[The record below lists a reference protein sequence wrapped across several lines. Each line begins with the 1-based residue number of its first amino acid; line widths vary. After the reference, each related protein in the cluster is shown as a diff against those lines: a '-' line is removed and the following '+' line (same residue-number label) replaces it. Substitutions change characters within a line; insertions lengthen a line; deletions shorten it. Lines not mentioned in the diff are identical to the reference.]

1 MSRRTLAARRV
12 AASLTCAFIALPALA
27 LDWPQWRGPERNG
40 KSQEEGLLR
49 EWPEG
54 GPPLVWEVLDL
65 GAGYSTPVV
74 VGDRIYMLGSEGLD
88 NEFVLALNTADGS
101 EIWKQPI
108 GKVGNPDQRPPY
120 PGARSTPTVD
130 GDRLYVLGSDGDFAC
145 LEAEGG
151 AIVWNKNVRT
161 EFGGKPGVWAYS
173 ESPLVDGDLVLC
185 TPGGAEAT
193 MLALNKA
200 DGSVAWQ
207 APLAEADDA
216 GYSSI
221 VIATIGGVKQYV
233 QFMSKGVVG
242 IDAATHEEL
251 WRYNRTAEGSP
262 ANIPTP
268 TIKDNLIYTAAG
280 RTGGGLAKV
289 NVSDGRFEAEEVYFE
304 GNLPKAIGG
313 TILLGDHMYGTS
325 DALMCVEF
333 ATGEVAW
340 RERSIGTAS
349 LCYADGRL
357 YLHGENGEVAL
368 VDPSPEEYREVGR
381 FTPPNVP
388 DRGNSKAWAYPVVA
402 GGRLYIFDSG
412 TLWCFDVKG

>member
-1 MSRRTLAARRV
+1 MSRYLPSARRTLV
-12 AASLTCAFIALPALA
+12 AVVGMLIALPAFA
-27 LDWPQWRGPERNG
+27 LDWPQWRGPQRDG
-40 KSQEEGLLR
+40 MSQEEGLLQ
-49 EWPEG
+49 EWPAD
-54 GPPLVWEVLDL
+54 GPPLVWEQANL

-74 VGDRIYMLGSEGLD
+74 VGDRIYMLGSSGLD
-88 NEFVLALNTADGS
+88 NEFVLALNAADGS
-101 EIWKQPI
+101 EIWKKPI

-130 GDRLYVLGSDGDFAC
+130 GKRLYVLGSDGDFAC
-145 LEAEGG
+145 LEAADG

-173 ESPLVDGDLVLC
+173 ESPLVDGDVVAC
-185 TPGGAEAT
+185 TPGGADAT
-193 MLALNKA
+193 MLALHKA

-207 APLAEADDA
+207 AALAETDDA

-221 VIATIGGVKQYV
+221 VIAAIGGVKQYV

-242 IDAATHEEL
+242 VDAATGQEL
-251 WRYNRTAEGSP
+251 WRYGRTAQGSP

-268 TIKDNLIYTAAG
+268 TIKDNFVYTAAG
-280 RTGGGLAKV
+280 RSGGGLVQINDANGK
-289 NVSDGRFEAEEVYFE
+289 FEAEEVYFQ

-313 TILLGDHMYGTS
+313 TVLLGDHMYGTS

-333 ATGEVAW
+333 ATGEVLW
-340 RERSIGTAS
+340 RQRSIGAAS

-357 YLHGENGEVAL
+357 YLHGENGDVAL

-381 FTPPNVP
+381 FTPPNAP

-402 GGRLYIFDSG
+402 DGRLYIFDSG